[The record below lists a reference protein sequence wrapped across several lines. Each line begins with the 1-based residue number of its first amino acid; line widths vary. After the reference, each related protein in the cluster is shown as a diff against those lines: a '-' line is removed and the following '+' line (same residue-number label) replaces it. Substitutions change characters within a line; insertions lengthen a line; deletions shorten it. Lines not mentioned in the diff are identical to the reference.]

1 MDTFVSVELTVDE
14 IEQLAEWLEEQPLSA
29 DLHALYER
37 LDGVESGEG
46 GLVEFTE
53 DDYDGVINW
62 LETQPI
68 SSGLGALYD
77 KMREACDQVTEFPTV
92 NTDEE

>member
-14 IEQLAEWLEEQPLSA
+14 IEQLTEWLEEQPLSS
-29 DLHALYER
+29 DLHGLYER
-37 LDGVESGEG
+37 LGVES

-53 DDYDGVINW
+53 DDYDSVINW

-77 KMREACDQVTEFPTV
+77 KMREACDEITEFPTV
-92 NTDEE
+92 STDEE

>member
-1 MDTFVSVELTVDE
+1 MDTFVSVELTDDE
-14 IEQLAEWLEEQPLSA
+14 IEQLTEWLEEQPLSS
-29 DLHALYER
+29 DLHGLYER
-37 LDGVESGEG
+37 LDGVKS

-53 DDYDGVINW
+53 DDYDSVINW

-77 KMREACDQVTEFPTV
+77 KMREACDEITEFPTV

>member
-14 IEQLAEWLEEQPLSA
+14 IEQLTEWLEEQPLSS
-29 DLHALYER
+29 DLHGLYER
-37 LDGVESGEG
+37 LDGVKSGPI
-46 GLVEFTE
+46 EFTE
-53 DDYDGVINW
+53 NDYDGVINW

-77 KMREACDQVTEFPTV
+77 KMREACDEVTEFPTV
-92 NTDEE
+92 STDEE

>member
-1 MDTFVSVELTVDE
+1 MDTFASVELTVDE
-14 IEQLAEWLEEQPLSA
+14 IEQLAEWLEEQPPSS
-29 DLHALYER
+29 DLHGLYER
-37 LDGVESGEG
+37 LDGVDSG
-46 GLVEFTE
+46 LIEFTE
-53 DDYDGVINW
+53 DEYDGVINW

-77 KMREACDQVTEFPTV
+77 RMREAIDTAEFQTV

>member
-14 IEQLAEWLEEQPLSA
+14 IEQLTEWLEEQPLSA
-29 DLHALYER
+29 DLHGLYER
-37 LDGVESGEG
+37 LGVES

-62 LETQPI
+62 LEKQPI

-77 KMREACDQVTEFPTV
+77 KMREACDEITEFPTV